1 MDDLLLATNLDD
13 ARAAE
18 NLAGDHTAMRG
29 TLHVLVDQLVRGVAG
44 SDAQAAGAA
53 RDRLATWTADRLLP
67 HLEAEE
73 SHLLPAVR
81 TVTDGGPAAAILVRL
96 HGAVRAAS
104 ADLASTTSPL
114 EAVGSAHVLAALL
127 AVHADA
133 LDHDVVPLVAR
144 DGRTPLAAPAEEVR
158 EVLRAPAKPA
168 GHGCGCGGGGCGGG
182 GGADGAPADAAPA
195 DATEASAASASASE
209 DADAPLADGSGDV
222 TTAAARADLPV
233 LDATAIPHAVRH
245 ATIFGALDI
254 VEDGS
259 GLVLIAPHDPL
270 PLLAQ
275 IEARYEGAFTIEYLQ
290 RGPETWHLALTR

>member
-18 NLAGDHTAMRG
+18 DLAGDHTAMRG
-29 TLHVLVDQLVRGVAG
+29 TLHVLVDQLARAVAG

-67 HLEAEE
+67 HLDAEE

-96 HGAVRAAS
+96 HGAVRTAS
-104 ADLASTTSPL
+104 SDLASTTHPL

-127 AVHADA
+127 TVHADT

-144 DGRTPLAAPAEEVR
+144 DGRTPLAAPAEQVR
-158 EVLRAPAKPA
+158 EVLRAPAAPT
-168 GHGCGCGGGGCGGG
+168 GHACGCGGGGCGGG
-182 GGADGAPADAAPA
+182 GSAEPAPEAAAEAAPA
-195 DATEASAASASASE
+195 PAAESATTPAA
-209 DADAPLADGSGDV
+209 GS
-222 TTAAARADLPV
+222 DLPV

-254 VEDGS
+254 VEEGS

-275 IEARYEGAFTIEYLQ
+275 IEARYEGAFSVEYLQ
-290 RGPETWHLALTR
+290 RGPETWHLAFTR